1 MKKKQ
6 TIISIDFEIMYKK
19 HNVED
24 LPKSIQKAVIK
35 LSEDYSGTINF
46 KIGQGSDRKW
56 LANCITTNND
66 LKTAREILK
75 VFINKIEFI
84 FNSKTKQI
92 KRIESVIYSK

>member
-6 TIISIDFEIMYKK
+6 IIVNIDFEIMYKK

-24 LPKSIQKAVIK
+24 LPKSIQKAIK
-35 LSEDYSGTINF
+35 RLSEDYSGIVNF
-46 KIGQGSDRKW
+46 SIGQGIDGKW
-56 LANCITTNND
+56 LVNCNTINND

-92 KRIESVIYSK
+92 KIIESVIYSN